1 MVELGSL
8 RYPHLPSPHPLQV
21 WHDLHVM
28 AYLPE
33 VCATVL
39 LALCSSPRLAGLV
52 AAAVDTVEAALVAGG
67 GVYQGQG
74 EAEGQGQAAGPQG
87 QQGPEGEGDYPA
99 AVRSVVAHL
108 AAHLYGPHAHTQYTE
123 LELEGCSP
131 GLQGQQQEQQ
141 EQGHQQGLGQHAA
154 ACPGSSSPLAPASSS
169 PPSDRSSSS
178 SQDGSSS
185 DGDGGHSCAAS
196 DSGAGGGRGG
206 GGGSRHASCGSLTDV
221 AAEAE
226 AGAEAGAAAGTGETQ
241 DGLHATGVAST
252 PDAPAGTSPPPPADA
267 TCPYPPALAALERAV
282 ASHADLLTALYCLM
296 ATSSLAA
303 HLMCPPM
310 GLAMASPAFRAAM
323 TAVQLSDEDVRRL
336 AAGLE
341 VEDTAAG
348 HGQEPPG
355 AAATA
360 GALQPPG
367 AAAAAAT
374 AAAVLSCYPAAVS
387 RGLSLDAVYAQLL
400 GLGLGMAGAAGQG
413 QGAQGQGCGAEQKEL
428 VDSRREFLKQ
438 VGGGEGLK
446 RGSADFDPN
455 G

>member
-1 MVELGSL
+1 
-8 RYPHLPSPHPLQV
+8 
-21 WHDLHVM
+21 M

-33 VCATVL
+33 VCATVV
-39 LALCSSPRLAGLV
+39 LALCSSRRLAALV
-52 AAAVDTVEAALVAGG
+52 AAAVDTVEAALVAGEG
-67 GVYQGQG
+67 LPHGQG
-74 EAEGQGQAAGPQG
+74 DATGQGPHGV
-87 QQGPEGEGDYPA
+87 ETEGDYPA
-99 AVRSVVAHL
+99 AVRSVVSHL

-123 LELEGCSP
+123 LELEGCTP
-131 GLQGQQQEQQ
+131 GLQGQQGQQGQE
-141 EQGHQQGLGQHAA
+141 EQGHQQGQEQPAA

-169 PPSDRSSSS
+169 PPSDHSSSS

-185 DGDGGHSCAAS
+185 EGEGAHSCSAS
-196 DSGAGGGRGG
+196 DSGAGGGG
-206 GGGSRHASCGSLTDV
+206 GGGSRHASCGSLADV
-221 AAEAE
+221 AAE
-226 AGAEAGAAAGTGETQ
+226 AEAGAAAGTGETQ
-241 DGLHATGVAST
+241 DGPHATGVAST
-252 PDAPAGTSPPPPADA
+252 PDGPAGSCPAAPEDA
-267 TCPYPPALAALERAV
+267 ACPYPPALAALERAV

-341 VEDTAAG
+341 GEDGAAG
-348 HGQEPPG
+348 QGQEPQGTGGPV
-355 AAATA
+355 
-360 GALQPPG
+360 ALPPPG

-400 GLGLGMAGAAGQG
+400 GLGMGAGMAGPAGQG
-413 QGAQGQGCGAEQKEL
+413 QAQAGQGGQGCGAEHREL

-438 VGGGEGLK
+438 VGG
-446 RGSADFDPN
+446 RR
-455 G
+455 